1 VHVMPLDDQ
10 RGGARHHFSIGS
22 GGKGIL
28 LEIPAYLR
36 PSEGEQLF
44 FLCFRIHCCTWA
56 YAHLLQPGTLLGLPC
71 CYCCVFHHIIALH
84 HPVGSQT
91 SQKKKIYIS
100 TILHLS
106 HLFYVMLQFLWV
118 IALHACTHTLLL
130 EQCHLFISMET
141 VTVTKNT
148 TPFDRANSQLQ
159 SSIFQHRHTH

>member
-1 VHVMPLDDQ
+1 MERQGQPKGAQVHVMPLDDQ

-91 SQKKKIYIS
+91 SQKKKS
-100 TILHLS
+100 TSVPFFIFLTCFMWCFSFCGLLPYMHV
-106 HLFYVMLQFLWV
+106 HIHYFWNNVTYLFPWKL
-118 IALHACTHTLLL
+118 
-130 EQCHLFISMET
+130 
-141 VTVTKNT
+141 
-148 TPFDRANSQLQ
+148 
-159 SSIFQHRHTH
+159 

>member
-1 VHVMPLDDQ
+1 MERQGQPKGAQVHVMPLDDQ
-10 RGGARHHFSIGS
+10 RGGARHHFSVGS

-91 SQKKKIYIS
+91 SQKKKNLHQYHSSSFSLVLCDASVSVGYCLTCMYTYITFGTMSPIYF
-100 TILHLS
+100 HGNCNS
-106 HLFYVMLQFLWV
+106 HKK
-118 IALHACTHTLLL
+118 HNTL
-130 EQCHLFISMET
+130 
-141 VTVTKNT
+141 
-148 TPFDRANSQLQ
+148 
-159 SSIFQHRHTH
+159 